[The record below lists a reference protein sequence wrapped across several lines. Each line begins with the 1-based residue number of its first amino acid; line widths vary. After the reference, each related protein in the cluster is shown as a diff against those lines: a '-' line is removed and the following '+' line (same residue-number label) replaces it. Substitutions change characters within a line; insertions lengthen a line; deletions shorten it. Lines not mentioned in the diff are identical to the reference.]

1 MQNKLK
7 LIERGIKQLAPR
19 LKSCD
24 ICPRNCKVNRLGG
37 ARGYCK
43 AGDIPV
49 IYTAFLHRG
58 EEPGLSGADGS
69 GTIFFSGCNL
79 GCVYCQNYK
88 FSHIL
93 SGSLRSYNALADMML
108 KLQSEKAH
116 NINLVTPTHFLPQIL
131 QALDIAISNGL
142 NIPIVYN
149 TSGYEKKEII
159 SLLSG
164 IVDIYLPDMKYVSE
178 GLASDCSNAG
188 NYSAYNK
195 EALLEMYRQKS
206 TASYKGDIL
215 TSGLVIRH
223 LVIPGHI
230 DDTMAILSWIKEN
243 IPNCLTSIMFQ
254 YQPYYKAR
262 QIPEIN
268 RTVNYDEYNKVK
280 EFVQSLSLAGWIQD
294 FNPKEDMAGVYFT
307 PDKKLSE

>member
-1 MQNKLK
+1 
-7 LIERGIKQLAPR
+7 
-19 LKSCD
+19 KSCD
-24 ICPRNCKVNRLGG
+24 FCHRNCKVNRLGG
-37 ARGYCK
+37 ERGNCK
-43 AGDIPV
+43 VGDIPV

-69 GTIFFSGCNL
+69 GTIFYSGCNL

-93 SGSLRSYNALADMML
+93 SGSLRSYKALADMML

-164 IVDIYLPDMKYVSE
+164 IVDIYLPDMKYVNE

-188 NYSAYNK
+188 NYSVYNK

-215 TSGLVIRH
+215 TSGLVVRH
-223 LVIPGHI
+223 LVIPGHT

-243 IPNCLTSIMFQ
+243 TPNCLTSIMFQ
-254 YQPYYKAR
+254 YQPYYKAK
-262 QIPEIN
+262 QISEIN